1 MKPLN
6 DYVIVKKIKEKVKI
20 SGGFFELTEETNEAA
35 RYYKAEVVAVP
46 DAVGFIAPSDIIMY
60 DKHAGHDI
68 QPKDELYTV
77 IKIRDIIYI
86 L

>member
-6 DYVIVKKIKEKVKI
+6 DYVIVSKIKEKVKI
-20 SGGFFELTEETNEAA
+20 SGGFELTEETNEAA
-35 RYYKAEVVAVP
+35 RYNKAEIIAVP
-46 DAVGFIAPSDIIMY
+46 EAVEFIKPGDIIRY

-68 QPKDELYTV
+68 QPEDKLYTV
-77 IKIRDIIYI
+77 IKIRDIVYV

>member
-20 SGGFFELTEETNEAA
+20 SGGFELTEETNEAA
-35 RYYKAEVVAVP
+35 RYYKAEVVAAP
-46 DAVGFIAPSDIIMY
+46 DAVDFIASGDIIRY

>member
-6 DYVIVKKIKEKVKI
+6 DYVIVSKIKEKLKI
-20 SGGFFELTEETNEAA
+20 SGGFELNETANEAA
-35 RYYKAEVVAVP
+35 RYNKAEIIAVP
-46 DAVGFIAPSDIIMY
+46 DAVDFIKPGDIIRY

-68 QPKDELYTV
+68 QPENELYTV
-77 IKIRDIIYI
+77 IKIRDIIYV

>member
-6 DYVIVKKIKEKVKI
+6 DYVIVSKIKESVKI
-20 SGGFFELTEETNEAA
+20 AGGFELTEETNEAA
-35 RYYKAEVVAVP
+35 RYNKAEVVAVP
-46 DAVGFIAPSDIIMY
+46 QGADFIKKGDIIRY

-77 IKIRDIIYI
+77 IKIRDIVYI